1 MHVACVG
8 NAIID
13 ALVEFSPDDLQTYV
27 RDGSL
32 ALPLGD
38 KILIAQS
45 ELQLGGNASNVSV
58 GFSRLGHQS
67 TLFAE
72 IGDDLLGSVI
82 QQTLAQEQVDTKGIV
97 KKGKTALDVSLN
109 AKQDRVILV
118 DHQQRGNIFEIPYER
133 YDAVYLTSLGSHWGD
148 IYTQVCTARAAQKLV
163 VACNPG
169 SVQLKEKERFLP
181 FLKQL
186 DVLILNVE
194 EAALLAGRRVVI
206 KKGESAEKTRELIR
220 SLFEGLFAQ
229 GGSLIV
235 ITDGT
240 AGSYVAKS
248 GEQQIHFCAT
258 FGTPVVEKTG
268 AGDAFAVGF
277 LASFLEGGS
286 REESLLSG
294 TANGSSVV
302 EYIGAQKGLLTVSQ
316 MQERKKLAQKPVE
329 VING

>member
-27 RDGSL
+27 HDGSL
-32 ALPLGD
+32 TLPLGD
-38 KILIAQS
+38 KVLISQS

-58 GFSRLGHQS
+58 GFSRLGHQAR
-67 TLFAE
+67 LFAE
-72 IGDDLLGSVI
+72 IGDDLLGNVI
-82 QQTLAQEQVDTKGIV
+82 QQTLAQEQVDTSGVI
-97 KKGKTALDVSLN
+97 KKGKTALDVALN
-109 AKQDRVILV
+109 ARQDRVILV
-118 DHQQRGNIFEIPYER
+118 DHQQRSNTFVIPHEEL
-133 YDAVYLTSLGSHWGD
+133 DAVYLTSLGSKWEE
-148 IYTQVCTARAAQKLV
+148 IYTDVCAARTERKFV

-169 SVQLKEKERFLP
+169 SVQLKEKETFFP

-194 EAALLAGRRVVI
+194 EAALLIGYEQRVR
-206 KKGESAEKTRELIR
+206 KGESEEKTREQIHT
-220 SLFEGLFAQ
+220 LFEGLFHA
-229 GGSLIV
+229 GSSLVV

-240 AGSYVAKS
+240 AGSYAAKS
-248 GEQQIHFCAT
+248 SEQQMYFCTT

-268 AGDAFAVGF
+268 AGDAFAAGF
-277 LASFLEGGS
+277 LASFLAGGS
-286 REESLLSG
+286 LEESLLCG

-302 EYIGAQKGLLTVSQ
+302 EHIGAQKGLLTVDQ

-329 VING
+329 VISR